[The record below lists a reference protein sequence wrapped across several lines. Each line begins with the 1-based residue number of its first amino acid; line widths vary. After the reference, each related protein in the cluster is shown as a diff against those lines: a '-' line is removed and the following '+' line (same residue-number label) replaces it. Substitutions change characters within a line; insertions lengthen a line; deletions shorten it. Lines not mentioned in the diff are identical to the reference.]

1 MLYLSFSPLRSVWL
15 HAQALKKQ
23 PPKLRTQLLKLQ
35 TLLLMPLL
43 KALTLQPTLLQLQPT
58 LLQLQPTLLQL
69 QLMRLPH
76 LLPTQKPVKWLLKR
90 KKLRSN
96 LLSFA

>member
-43 KALTLQPTLLQLQPT
+43 KALTLQPTLLQLQ
-58 LLQLQPTLLQL
+58 
-69 QLMRLPH
+69 LMRLPH